1 MLNIKRQRGFTLIEL
16 VLVIM
21 IVGVLSVFSTR
32 FIAQALNAFLQA
44 QNVTSS
50 TWQARLAYTRLV
62 RDLRQIRSPTD
73 VTTFTAS
80 EIAFTDMSGAS
91 FDYVLTGTALTLNGE
106 TLADGVTGTFSYL
119 TSAIGTAT
127 TAATIKYITFILQ
140 STEYGSGFTFE
151 STADMRD
158 FSS

>member
-1 MLNIKRQRGFTLIEL
+1 MLNMKRQRGFTLIEL

-21 IVGVLSVFSTR
+21 IVGVLSVFSAK
-32 FIAQALNAFLQA
+32 FMAQALNAFLQS
-44 QNVTSS
+44 QNVTAS
-50 TWQARLAYTRLV
+50 TWQARLAYTRLI

-91 FDYVLTGTALTLNGE
+91 FDYVLTGTALTLNGQ

-119 TSAIGTAT
+119 TTTIGTAT
-127 TAATIKYITFILQ
+127 TAASIEYITFILQ
-140 STEYGSGFTFE
+140 STLNGSGFTFE
-151 STADMRD
+151 STSCLRD
-158 FSS
+158 FS